1 MSATDKA
8 LDRSRA
14 VRRVLAGLLVANIA
28 VLIVKVTIGVVA
40 GSLSVLGDAIH
51 SSVDAIYNVLGL
63 FVVRVAAQ
71 APDEEHPYGHGKF
84 ETLGALAIVV
94 FLSITCFEL
103 VRSAIGRLTAG
114 GQTVRV
120 TDVGLALLLATLA
133 TNVFVAW
140 YENRRGRELSSELL
154 IADAAHTRTDVF
166 ITIGVLI
173 GVLVA
178 RRGYG
183 WIDPAVAIAVAL
195 LIVRVAYQILAR
207 VVPVLVDERAIPAPT
222 IQETARAVDGVKDA
236 YSIRSRGGGHGNPGV
251 RYAEVTIA
259 VDPNANVAD
268 AHAIADA
275 VEERLKKDLELEAVT
290 VHVEPC

>member
-1 MSATDKA
+1 MSAADKA

-28 VLIVKVTIGVVA
+28 VLVTKATIGTLT
-40 GSLSVLGDAIH
+40 GSLAVLGDALH
-51 SSVDAIYNVLGL
+51 SSVDAVYNVLGL
-63 FVVRVAAQ
+63 VVVRVASRE
-71 APDEEHPYGHGKF
+71 PDEEHPYGHGKF

-103 VRSAIGRLTAG
+103 VRSAIGRLVSG
-114 GQTVRV
+114 GHVVQM
-120 TDVGLALLLATLA
+120 TDLGLVLLLATLA

-154 IADAAHTRTDVF
+154 IADAAATRTDIF

-173 GVLVA
+173 GVLFA
-178 RRGYG
+178 RQGYL
-183 WIDPAVAIAVAL
+183 WVDPVVAIVVAIL
-195 LIVRVAYQILAR
+195 MVRVGYQILAR
-207 VVPVLVDERAIPAPT
+207 TIPVLVDERAIPAPT
-222 IQETARAVDGVKDA
+222 ILQTAQAVQGVKSA
-236 YSIRSRGGGHGNPGV
+236 YGIRSRGGHAGV

-259 VDPNANVAD
+259 VDPAANVSD

-275 VEERLKKDLELEAVT
+275 VEERLKKDLELEEVT